1 LSRQTEELERL
12 AAARRADLQDLCAEF
27 QSAISALTANDLEAL
42 KASIEK
48 QERLSANLQN
58 LFHAGDC
65 PSGSPAIPKEALDLI
80 HVTRVY
86 SALLQRSMKTA
97 SLRAAL
103 CQTYKQHFTKS
114 GDPIPDNNSWSCEV

>member
-1 LSRQTEELERL
+1 LSRKTEELERL

-42 KASIEK
+42 KTSIEK
-48 QERLSANLQN
+48 QEHLAAKLQSLFQPENL
-58 LFHAGDC
+58 ADC
-65 PSGSPAIPKEALDLI
+65 TPAIPKEALDLI
-80 HVTRVY
+80 AVTRVY

-103 CQTYKQHFTKS
+103 CQTYKQHFTKA
-114 GDPIPDNNSWSCEV
+114 GAPIPDNSWSCEV